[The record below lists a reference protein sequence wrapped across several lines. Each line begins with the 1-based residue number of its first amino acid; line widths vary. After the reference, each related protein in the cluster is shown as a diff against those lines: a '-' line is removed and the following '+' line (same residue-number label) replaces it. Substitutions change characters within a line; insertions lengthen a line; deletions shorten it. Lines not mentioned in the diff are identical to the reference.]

1 MNRQGDKEF
10 KESKEFEEFRLPAEW
25 EPQWGVLL
33 TWPHESTDWA
43 PYLQDIINTMT
54 TMAHEIVRRENV
66 LIVAWDENLV
76 PQELREHE
84 RVWIA
89 SFPTDDTWARDH
101 GPITLMRREERGERK
116 EEVLPCWLDFKFNGW
131 GEKFLAEYDNLVPQK
146 LFATTE
152 FLEWVNYEN
161 HEDFVL
167 EGGSIEC
174 DGQGTVF
181 TTSQC
186 LLAPHRNQPLS
197 QEEIEEQLKR
207 RLRADKVVWLDHGNL
222 VGDDTDGHIDTI
234 VRVAPDDALIY
245 VGCDDP
251 HDEQYEDFLALEEQL
266 KTLRTTEGKPYRLL
280 RLPMPDAIFEERG
293 EGSEEREE
301 RLPATYANFLVINGA
316 VLVPVYGQEENDR
329 RAMEVIQQA
338 FPDREMVPI
347 DSRTIIRQHG
357 SVHCLTMQIPAW
369 NEE

>member
-1 MNRQGDKEF
+1 MNIQADKQ
-10 KESKEFEEFRLPAEW
+10 FEETGKFRLPAEW

-33 TWPHESTDWA
+33 TWPHEYTDWA
-43 PYLQDIINTMT
+43 PYLQDIID
-54 TMAHEIVRRENV
+54 TMAVMAREIALRENV
-66 LIVAWDENLV
+66 VIVAWNKNLV
-76 PQELREHE
+76 PMDLQENEH
-84 RVWIA
+84 VYIT

-101 GPITLMRREERGERK
+101 GPITLVRSESQGAKGGEQ
-116 EEVLPCWLDFKFNGW
+116 ELPRWLDFKFNGW
-131 GEKFLAEYDNLVPQK
+131 GEKFQADFDNLVPLK
-146 LFATTE
+146 LRAFSSFYQYFDIE
-152 FLEWVNYEN
+152 D

-186 LLAPHRNQPLS
+186 LLALHRNQSLT
-197 QEEIEEQLKR
+197 QEEIEQELKC
-207 RLRADKVVWLDHGNL
+207 RLRVERIVWLDHGNL
-222 VGDDTDGHIDTI
+222 LGDDTDGHIDTI
-234 VRVAPDDALIY
+234 VRVAPDNTLVY

-251 HDEQYEDFLALEEQL
+251 DDEQYEDFQQLEAQL
-266 KTLRTTEGKPYRLL
+266 QSLRTGDDQPYRLL
-280 RLPMPDAIFEERG
+280 KLPMPAAIYEEDG
-293 EGSEEREE
+293 E

-329 RAMEVIQQA
+329 QAMEVIRQA

-357 SVHCLTMQIPAW
+357 SVHCLTMQIPAI
-369 NEE
+369 EESEK